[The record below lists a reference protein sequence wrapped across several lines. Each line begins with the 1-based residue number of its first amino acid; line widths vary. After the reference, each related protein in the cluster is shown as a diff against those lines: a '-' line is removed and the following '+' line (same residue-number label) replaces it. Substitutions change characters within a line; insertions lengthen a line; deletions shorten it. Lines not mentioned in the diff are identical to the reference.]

1 MGLFTK
7 KEESQMKNN
16 IDEIVVAPE
25 VTNMKH
31 IKNGLDILPKKM
43 DKYLDDEVEI
53 SIHMDTMEK
62 NTKSSKDALEGIRR
76 VINKVEENYKMF
88 EKYANEINEVINDSD
103 KTINGANDNVE
114 QLAVRIGDSSKQ
126 LSTMVTTFE
135 QVGNDFNNITELTQ
149 GITDISSRTNLLA
162 LNASIEAAR
171 AGESGRGFAV
181 VAEQIRELSASTAS
195 LVGGIENSIK
205 TLNNTLDELKK
216 DIERTTYLIEDN
228 VRYADGVKK
237 NFVDVKDCTGQIK
250 EVSDNVIEQIAIQS
264 EKLNKA
270 LTRVDET
277 GNAIDS
283 IQDEVNKINEKSSQK
298 FGGLGEVVDILHQM
312 QNIVNER

>member
-1 MGLFTK
+1 MGLFINKTK
-7 KEESQMKNN
+7 EVVSIHEEN
-16 IDEIVVAPE
+16 VVAPE
-25 VTNMKH
+25 VTNMKY
-31 IKNGLDILPKKM
+31 IKNGIDILPKKM
-43 DKYLDDEVEI
+43 DEYLDDEVEI

-62 NTKSSKDALEGIRR
+62 NTKASKEALEGIRR
-76 VINKVEENYKMF
+76 VIYKVDENYKMF
-88 EKYANEINEVINDSD
+88 EKYAENINDAINDSD
-103 KTINGANDNVE
+103 KTINGADDNVE
-114 QLAVRIGDSSKQ
+114 QLSVRIGDSSKQ
-126 LSTMVTTFE
+126 LSNMVATFE

-205 TLNNTLDELKK
+205 TLNNTLDDLKK

-237 NFVDVKDCTGQIK
+237 NFADIRECTDQVK
-250 EVSDNVIEQIAIQS
+250 EVSDNIINQIGIQS

-270 LTRVDET
+270 LGRVDLT
-277 GNAIDS
+277 GDAIDS
-283 IQDEVNKINEKSSQK
+283 IQDEVNKINEKSSMK

-312 QNIVNER
+312 QNIVYEK

>member
-1 MGLFTK
+1 MGLFTNK
-7 KEESQMKNN
+7 TKEVTTVNEEN
-16 IDEIVVAPE
+16 VVVPE
-25 VTNMKH
+25 VINMKH
-31 IKNGLDILPKKM
+31 IKNGVDILPKKM
-43 DKYLDDEVEI
+43 DEYLDDEVEI

-62 NTKSSKDALEGIRR
+62 NTKASKDELEGIRR
-76 VINKVEENYKMF
+76 VINKVDENYKLF
-88 EKYANEINEVINDSD
+88 VKYAEEINDAINDSD
-103 KTINGANDNVE
+103 KTINGADDNVE
-114 QLAVRIGDSSKQ
+114 QLSVRIGDSSKQ
-126 LSTMVTTFE
+126 LSTMVATFE

-205 TLNNTLDELKK
+205 TLNNTLDDLKK

-237 NFVDVKDCTGQIK
+237 NFSDIRECTDQVK
-250 EVSDNVIEQIAIQS
+250 EVSNNIISQIGVQS
-264 EKLNKA
+264 GKLNKA
-270 LTRVDET
+270 LGRIDST
-277 GNAIDS
+277 GAAIDS
-283 IQDEVNKINEKSSQK
+283 IQDEVDRINEKSSKK

-312 QNIVNER
+312 KNIVYEK